1 MGTADK
7 LAVLGA
13 GNWGRNV
20 LRSFAELLG
29 PDRVICC
36 DADLEVLR
44 RTAQRHPGIASTT
57 DVDKVL
63 ADAAVKSV
71 AIATPAA
78 SHFELASSALAAG
91 KHVFVEKPMTLNAR
105 DGESLVRQVEGTGLT
120 LMVDHV
126 LVYHPAVQELTRLA
140 REGGLGRIQYMYTQ
154 RANLGVVRTEENA
167 LWSLGVHDVA
177 VALDLFGHSPS
188 EIAAT
193 GGSFLQRERKIE
205 DVVFVSMRFPDGEL
219 AHLHLS
225 WLDPHKIRKTTVVG
239 SKKMAVLDDVALEEK
254 LKIYDKGVT
263 VLPES
268 HGATVRYGD
277 IVIPN
282 VPLTEPL
289 KAACRHFLDRV
300 ESGATPRSDGRSGLE
315 VVRVLEAAQSA
326 MDAGGSPVSLSG
338 EAVRR

>member
-1 MGTADK
+1 MADK
-7 LAVLGA
+7 LAVIGA

-20 LRSFAELLG
+20 VRSFAELLG
-29 PDRVICC
+29 PDRVVCC
-36 DADLEVLR
+36 DADADVLR
-44 RTAQRHPGIASTT
+44 RAVQRNLGIASTT
-57 DVDKVL
+57 DVDEVM
-63 ADAAVKSV
+63 ADAAIASV

-78 SHFELASSALAAG
+78 SHFQLASSALAAG
-91 KHVFVEKPMTLNAR
+91 KHVFVEKPMTLTVEDA
-105 DGESLVRQVEGTGLT
+105 ESLVRQADDTGLT

-126 LVYHPAVQELTRLA
+126 LVYHPAVQELVRLA
-140 REGGLGRIQYMYTQ
+140 REGELGHVQYMYTQ

-177 VALDLFGHSPS
+177 VALDLFGHGPS
-188 EIAAT
+188 QVAAT

-205 DVVFVSMRFPDGEL
+205 DVVFVSMWFPGGEL

-239 SKKMAVLDDVALEEK
+239 SKKMAVLDDVAPEEK
-254 LKIYDKGVT
+254 LKVYDKGVT
-263 VLPES
+263 MLPES

-289 KAACRHFLDRV
+289 KVACQHFLECVDC
-300 ESGATPRSDGRSGLE
+300 GATPRTNGRAGLE
-315 VVRVLEAAQSA
+315 VVRVLEAAQRA
-326 MDAGGSPVSLSG
+326 MDSGGAPVTLRS
-338 EAVRR
+338 EAVRT